1 MSTSLAKIKRRLR
14 SVEGTRKLT
23 KAMERL
29 ALAKLK
35 KGLECMMG
43 RPYFLLE
50 FQKALARLQKMA
62 GEQGGNGASAKGK
75 RLIVFL
81 GSDLGL
87 CGPYNVDLGKQ
98 LLSVARSGDAIYPL
112 GSRASS
118 FVEKSGLAKA
128 EGLPPLTLEASAES
142 AFRFVEAALSAMAEG
157 TYGEIGIVY
166 SHYVN
171 SLKNLPLYERVYP
184 LAELAPEKNSGEEI
198 DPELDEDPQALLE
211 QLLLPYLSSL
221 LSARIRESTI
231 AEYSARRTA
240 METANDNADEL
251 IQELNVLYNKERQNA
266 ITQEIVEVV
275 GGSNV

>member
-1 MSTSLAKIKRRLR
+1 MFNIVLVAPEIPANTGNIGRTCVVTGSCLHLVGPLGFSLDEKSLHRA
-14 SVEGTRKLT
+14 
-23 KAMERL
+23 
-29 ALAKLK
+29 
-35 KGLECMMG
+35 GLGYWE
-43 RPYFLLE
+43 
-50 FQKALARLQKMA
+50 
-62 GEQGGNGASAKGK
+62 S
-75 RLIVFL
+75 
-81 GSDLGL
+81 
-87 CGPYNVDLGKQ
+87 
-98 LLSVARSGDAIYPL
+98 LSVAVYENWED
-112 GSRASS
+112 
-118 FVEKSGLAKA
+118 FVEKNGLAKA

-142 AFRFVEAALSAMAEG
+142 AFRFVEAALSAVAEG

-184 LAELAPEKNSGEEI
+184 LAELAPGKDSGEEI
-198 DPELDEDPQALLE
+198 EPELDEDPQVLLE